1 MSNALPGDFLTIH
14 SSFFVPDSLSMRIL
28 HLTPGTGNF
37 HCGSCLR
44 DHALIKAL
52 RVRGHDALMAPLYLP
67 LVTDREF
74 GAQELGVQ
82 IGGISLFLQQKL
94 PWFHKLPKFI
104 HRWLNTPDHLRM
116 AARRMGMTSPK
127 VLGEMTLGAL
137 LGTEGRQ
144 WGEWHKLIDWI
155 RAEKKIDVISFSNS
169 LLSGLAPAI
178 EKELGIPVV
187 CSLQGEDSFL
197 DTLPEPYREQCWEA
211 MKRNARSVRHFIAPS
226 HFYADHM
233 RRRLDA
239 TVEQMKV
246 IPNGIDAT
254 AFTTAS
260 ADPNWPTIGYFA
272 RMIHGK
278 GLTTLVD
285 AFIDLASRNSIPRLK
300 LRIGGS
306 KTPADDKYV
315 AGLQQKIAAAGL
327 ASRVEWRPNLS
338 FKDKVHFF
346 HDLTVFSVPATY
358 GEAFGLYVI
367 EAAASGVPF
376 VQPDHA
382 AFPELLAAT
391 EGGVLC
397 KPDDPKALADALESL
412 LQDDV
417 AREKM
422 ARVATAKVR
431 QEFTSTRM
439 AERFEALLLEAKA
452 AAS

>member
-1 MSNALPGDFLTIH
+1 
-14 SSFFVPDSLSMRIL
+14 MRIL

-74 GAQELGVQ
+74 GAQELPVQ
-82 IGGISLFLQQKL
+82 IGGISLFLQQKYN
-94 PWFHKLPKFI
+94 WFHKLPGFF
-104 HRWLNTPDHLRM
+104 HRWLNSPGNLRL
-116 AARRMGMTSPK
+116 AAKYMGMTSPK
-127 VLGEMTLGAL
+127 TLGEMAVGSL

-155 RAEKKIDVISFSNS
+155 RNEKKISVISLSNS
-169 LLSGLAPAI
+169 LLTGLAPAI
-178 EKELGIPVV
+178 EKELGIPVI

-197 DTLPEPYREQCWEA
+197 DTLPDPYREQCWEA
-211 MKRNARSVRHFIAPS
+211 LRTNARSVRRFIAPS
-226 HFYADHM
+226 QFYAGQM
-233 RRRLDA
+233 RKRLDLKPGQI
-239 TVEQMKV
+239 TV

-260 ADPNWPTIGYFA
+260 PDPNWPTIGYFA

-285 AFIDLASRNSIPRLK
+285 AFIDLAKRGSVPRVR
-300 LRIGGS
+300 LRIGGA
-306 KTPADDKYV
+306 KTAADEPYV
-315 AGLQQKIAAAGL
+315 AGLQEKLVAAGL
-327 ASRVEWRPNLS
+327 AARVEWRPNLS
-338 FKDKVHFF
+338 FKEKVHFF

-358 GEAFGLYVI
+358 GEAFGLYVV
-367 EAAASGVPF
+367 EASASGVPF

-397 KPDDPKALADALESL
+397 KPDDPKALADALEAVL
-412 LQDDV
+412 KDDV
-417 AREKM
+417 LRERISKTAM
-422 ARVATAKVR
+422 ARVR

-439 AERFEALLLEAKA
+439 AERFEALLVEATA
-452 AAS
+452 PVA

>member
-1 MSNALPGDFLTIH
+1 
-14 SSFFVPDSLSMRIL
+14 MRIL
-28 HLTPGTGNF
+28 HLTPGTGTF

-44 DHALIKAL
+44 DHALIKAM
-52 RVRGHDALMAPLYLP
+52 RVRRHDAMMAPLYLP

-74 GAQELGVQ
+74 GAQELSVQ
-82 IGGISLFLQQKL
+82 IGGISLFLQHKF
-94 PWFHKLPKFI
+94 PWFHKLPKFV
-104 HRWLNTPDHLRM
+104 HRWLNTPEILRL
-116 AARRMGMTSPK
+116 AASRMGMTSPK
-127 VLGEMTLGAL
+127 VLGEMTLDAL

-144 WGEWHKLIDWI
+144 WGEWQKLIGWI
-155 RAEKKIDVISFSNS
+155 RSEKKIDVISLSNS
-169 LLSGLAPAI
+169 LLSGLAPAL

-187 CSLQGEDSFL
+187 CALQGEDSFL
-197 DTLPEPYREQCWEA
+197 DTLPEPYREQCWDA
-211 MKRNARSVRHFIAPS
+211 LKRNARSIRSFIAPS
-226 HFYADHM
+226 EFYARHM
-233 RRRLDA
+233 RQRLDA
-239 TVEQMKV
+239 TEGQIKV
-246 IPNGIDAT
+246 IHNGIDVT

-260 ADPNWPTIGYFA
+260 ADPNWPTIGFFA

-278 GLTTLVD
+278 GLATLVD
-285 AFIDLASRNSIPRLK
+285 AYIDLAKRNSIPRVK

-306 KTPADDKYV
+306 KTPVDEQYV
-315 AGLQQKIAAAGL
+315 AGLQKKIAEAGL
-327 ASRVEWRPNLS
+327 TNRVEWRPNLS

-376 VQPDHA
+376 VQPDHG

-412 LQDDV
+412 LKDDV
-417 AREKM
+417 LREKISKTAM
-422 ARVATAKVR
+422 AKVR

-439 AERFEALLLEAKA
+439 AERFEALLLEATAPA
-452 AAS
+452 A

>member
-1 MSNALPGDFLTIH
+1 
-14 SSFFVPDSLSMRIL
+14 MRIL

-74 GAQELGVQ
+74 GTKELSVQ
-82 IGGISLFLQQKL
+82 IGGISLFMQQKFT
-94 PWFHKLPKFI
+94 WFHKMPGFV
-104 HRWLNTPDHLRM
+104 HRWLNTPDKLRK
-116 AARRMGMTSPK
+116 AAKRMGMTSPK
-127 VLGEMTLGAL
+127 ALGEMALGSL

-155 RAEKKIDVISFSNS
+155 RSEKKFDVVSLSNS
-169 LLSGLAPAI
+169 LLTGLAPAI

-197 DTLPEPYREQCWEA
+197 DTLPEPFREQCWDA
-211 MKRNARSVRHFIAPS
+211 MRQNARSIRRFVAPS
-226 HFYADHM
+226 AFYAAHM
-233 RRRLDA
+233 RERLA
-239 TVEQMKV
+239 TEPGQMKV
-246 IPNGIDAT
+246 ISNGIDAN

-260 ADPNWPTIGYFA
+260 PDPNFPVIGYFA

-285 AFIDLASRNSIPRLK
+285 AFIDIAKRGTVPRVK
-300 LRIGGS
+300 LRIGGA
-306 KTPADDKYV
+306 KTPVDETYV
-315 AGLQQKIAAAGL
+315 ASLIARLAESGLGN
-327 ASRVEWRPNLS
+327 RVEWHPNVD
-338 FKDKVHFF
+338 FKGKVHFF

-358 GEAFGLYVI
+358 GEAFGLYVL

-376 VQPDHA
+376 VQPDHG
-382 AFPELLAAT
+382 AFPELAAAT

-397 KPDDPKALADALESL
+397 RPDDVRALADALEAL
-412 LQDDV
+412 LLDDEL
-417 AREKM
+417 RDKM
-422 ARVATAKVR
+422 AKAGTTRVR

-439 AERFEALLLEAKA
+439 AERFESLLLEAT
-452 AAS
+452 AASA

>member
-1 MSNALPGDFLTIH
+1 
-14 SSFFVPDSLSMRIL
+14 MRIL

-52 RVRGHDALMAPLYLP
+52 RVRRHDALMAPLYLP

-94 PWFHKLPKFI
+94 PWFHKLPRFF
-104 HRWLNTPDHLRM
+104 HRWLNSPEKLRL
-116 AARRMGMTSPK
+116 AAKGMGMTSPK
-127 VLGEMTLGAL
+127 TLGEMTLGAL
-137 LGTEGRQ
+137 LGAEGRQ

-155 RAEKKIDVISFSNS
+155 RQEKKFDVISLSNS

-197 DTLPEPYREQCWEA
+197 DSLPDPCREQCWDA
-211 MKRNARSVRHFIAPS
+211 MRRNARSIRRFIAPS
-226 HFYADHM
+226 RFYAELM
-233 RRRLDA
+233 RQRLDA
-239 TVEQMKV
+239 AEGRIKV

-254 AFTTAS
+254 AFTTS
-260 ADPNWPTIGYFA
+260 SPDPNWPVIGYFA

-285 AFIDLASRNSIPRLK
+285 AFIDLAKRGSVPRVK
-300 LRIGGS
+300 LRVGGA
-306 KTPADDKYV
+306 KTPVDEQYV
-315 AGLQQKIAAAGL
+315 ASLQEKIAAAGL
-327 ASRVEWRPNLS
+327 ASRVEWHPNVD

-376 VQPDHA
+376 VQPEHG

-397 KPDDPKALADALESL
+397 TPDDPRALADALEKL

-417 AREKM
+417 LREKM
-422 ARVATAKVR
+422 SGVAMAKVR
-431 QEFTSTRM
+431 QEFTATRM
-439 AERFEALLLEAKA
+439 AERFETLLLEATAPA
-452 AAS
+452 A